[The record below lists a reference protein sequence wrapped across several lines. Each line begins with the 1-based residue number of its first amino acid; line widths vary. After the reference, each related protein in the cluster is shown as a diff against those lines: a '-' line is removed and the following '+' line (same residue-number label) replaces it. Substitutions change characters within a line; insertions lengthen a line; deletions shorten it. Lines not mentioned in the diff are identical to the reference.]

1 MKIKNNS
8 TTPSPTNDFIGSI
21 LETGDNKNPWL
32 DLLNVLFSFNNLEL
46 ILIILLR
53 LIFFYKFITNQ
64 NINNNLLIKLKK
76 IKVTKIESIDNNF
89 HKFIIYND
97 KFLNILRT
105 ILILMLLKL
114 LNLYGSNYFLMLMI
128 MF

>member
-1 MKIKNNS
+1 M
-8 TTPSPTNDFIGSI
+8 
-21 LETGDNKNPWL
+21 
-32 DLLNVLFSFNNLEL
+32 
-46 ILIILLR
+46 R

-76 IKVTKIESIDNNF
+76 IKVTKIKSIDNNF
-89 HKFIIYND
+89 NKFIIYND
-97 KFLNILRT
+97 KFLNILLT

>member
-1 MKIKNNS
+1 M
-8 TTPSPTNDFIGSI
+8 
-21 LETGDNKNPWL
+21 
-32 DLLNVLFSFNNLEL
+32 
-46 ILIILLR
+46 R